1 MIAERESVRR
11 SERGGCTKSTDTIRP
26 VYVQAQTD
34 DAALKDYLILRLELV
49 TVFFIVSLFLKLV
62 KCLIPTSALPIRESE
77 PPLLDCSV
85 GSLKEDILDVEFVL
99 FMQLFNWDILCYR
112 CKSYT
117 KIRIFFE
124 IYKCPRNL
132 SDEAL
137 TIIKYRR
144 HHGLHANIIHLLG
157 ELSEDFYN
165 IFSMQ
170 ALYC

>member
-49 TVFFIVSLFLKLV
+49 TVFFIGSFNFEIN

-112 CKSYT
+112 CKKLYKDT
-117 KIRIFFE
+117 HFF
-124 IYKCPRNL
+124 
-132 SDEAL
+132 
-137 TIIKYRR
+137 
-144 HHGLHANIIHLLG
+144 
-157 ELSEDFYN
+157 
-165 IFSMQ
+165 
-170 ALYC
+170 